1 MDGVRG
7 RTVGVRVLWAQPAKV
22 PQEASRSPEETIPM
36 KTRHL
41 LSLLAALCAMATFA
55 PAHAA
60 DACPNRGELDAMYC
74 DANKDMVADVPTDPK
89 KWKNPSTIVFT
100 YTPVEDPA
108 VYENIFKPFT
118 THLASCLDKKVVFYQ
133 VQNNAAEIEAMR
145 SGRLHVGGF
154 STGPTAF
161 AVNLAGAIPFAVKG
175 NAKEFQGYN
184 LIVIVKA
191 TSPYQK
197 LADLKGKK
205 VAHTSPSSNSGHL
218 APLALFPAEGL
229 APDKDYKPIFSGKH
243 DQSVLG
249 VNSGDYDAAAVAS
262 DVFHRMGVRGQIK
275 EADFRIIYRS
285 QKFPT
290 SSFAYAH
297 DLDPKLVDRMLTCFY
312 EYRFPPEMV
321 KAFDG
326 ADRFFPINYQTTWDV
341 VRNVAKGSGGGFD
354 KATYDKETKREAAE
368 AAAKAKKG

>member
-1 MDGVRG
+1 MTI
-7 RTVGVRVLWAQPAKV
+7 RT
-22 PQEASRSPEETIPM
+22 
-36 KTRHL
+36 
-41 LSLLAALCAMATFA
+41 LLARLAGVLALSAAAWPLA
-55 PAHAA
+55 PALAA
-60 DACPNRGELDAMYC
+60 DACANRGELDTMYC
-74 DANKDMVADVPTDPK
+74 DANKDLVADLPTDQK

-118 THLASCLDKKVVFYQ
+118 THLSKCLDKKVVFYQ

-161 AVNLAGAIPFAVKG
+161 AVNLAGAVPFAVKG
-175 NAKEFQGYN
+175 YEKDFQGYN

-191 TSPYQK
+191 NSPYQK

-205 VAHTSPSSNSGHL
+205 LALTSPSSNSGHL
-218 APLALFPAEGL
+218 APLALFPGEGL
-229 APDKDYKPIFSGKH
+229 TPDKDYKPVFSGKH

-262 DVFHRMGVRGQIK
+262 DVFHRMAVRGQIK
-275 EADFRIIYRS
+275 EADFRVIYRS

-297 DLDPKLVDRMLTCFY
+297 DLDPKLVDKMLGCFY
-312 EYRFPPEMV
+312 DYRFPPEMV

-326 ADRFFPINYQTTWDV
+326 ADRFFPINYKTTWDV
-341 VRNVAKGSGGGFD
+341 VRAVAKGSGQAFD
-354 KATYDKETKREAAE
+354 KSTYEKETKREAE
-368 AAAKAKKG
+368 AAAKAKKS

>member
-1 MDGVRG
+1 MFKRLAPLLIGI
-7 RTVGVRVLWAQPAKV
+7 AFSIF
-22 PQEASRSPEETIPM
+22 AS
-36 KTRHL
+36 
-41 LSLLAALCAMATFA
+41 AAM
-55 PAHAA
+55 AA
-60 DACPNRGELDAMYC
+60 DACQSRGELDVMYC
-74 DANKDMVADVPTDPK
+74 DDNGDMVADVPLDGK
-89 KWKNPSTIVFT
+89 KLKNPSTIVFT

-118 THLASCLDKKVVFYQ
+118 TYLGKCLDKKVVFYQ
-133 VQNNAAEIEAMR
+133 VQSNAAEIEAMR
-145 SGRLHVGGF
+145 SGRLHVAGF

-161 AVNLAGAIPFAVKG
+161 AVNLAGAVPFAVKG
-175 NAKEFQGYN
+175 TAKEFQGYN
-184 LIVIVKA
+184 LIVVVKA
-191 TSPYQK
+191 SSPYQK
-197 LADLKGKK
+197 LSDLKGKK
-205 VAHTSPSSNSGHL
+205 FAHTSPSSNSGHL

-229 APDKDYKPIFSGKH
+229 TPDKDYKIIFSGKH

-262 DVFHRMGVRGQIK
+262 DVFHRMGSRGEIK

-297 DLDPKLVDRMLTCFY
+297 DLEPKLVDKMLGCFY
-312 EYRFPPEMV
+312 DYRFPPEMQ

-326 ADRFFPINYQTTWDV
+326 ADRFFPINYKTSWEV

-354 KATYDKETKREAAE
+354 KATYEKESAREAAE
-368 AAAKAKKG
+368 AAAKKK